1 MGAGAMSSWLVSS
14 SKTWAHGVQT
24 DHAWPPRGP
33 EAMVTGRFDGHDS
46 RCSPR
51 RAPRGCYPEMT
62 AINLHAAITRDEFE
76 RTIDEL
82 RAEMKS
88 SSSHATATD
97 SADFERLREVF
108 VLKDEFRLFK
118 WFGGLALAAVLSGM
132 GLLYQAIAEQR
143 VAMERQFADLR
154 AEMHAGFRAITANV
168 DSRFV
173 TVDSRFVTMDSRFAR
188 MDSRIDDLDSRFDA
202 MDSKFDAMDSK
213 FDAMDSRF
221 DDMDS
226 RVTALQHDVADVKER
241 LARVETLLDVKNRE
255 RLPD

>member
-1 MGAGAMSSWLVSS
+1 
-14 SKTWAHGVQT
+14 
-24 DHAWPPRGP
+24 
-33 EAMVTGRFDGHDS
+33 
-46 RCSPR
+46 
-51 RAPRGCYPEMT
+51 MT
-62 AINLHAAITRDEFE
+62 AMNAHATITRDEFE

-88 SSSHATATD
+88 SSSHATTTD
-97 SADFERLREVF
+97 RADPEHPREVF
-108 VLKDEFRLFK
+108 VRKDEFRLFK
-118 WFGGLALAAVLSGM
+118 WFGGLALAAILSGM

-173 TVDSRFVTMDSRFAR
+173 TVDSRFAR
-188 MDSRIDDLDSRFDA
+188 
-202 MDSKFDAMDSK
+202 
-213 FDAMDSRF
+213 MDSRF
-221 DDMDS
+221 DDVDS
-226 RVTALQHDVADVKER
+226 RITALQHDVADVKER

>member
-1 MGAGAMSSWLVSS
+1 
-14 SKTWAHGVQT
+14 
-24 DHAWPPRGP
+24 
-33 EAMVTGRFDGHDS
+33 
-46 RCSPR
+46 
-51 RAPRGCYPEMT
+51 MT
-62 AINLHAAITRDEFE
+62 AMNPHTTITRDEFE

-202 MDSKFDAMDSK
+202 MDSKFDAMDSR
-213 FDAMDSRF
+213 FDAMDSRFDDMDSRF

-241 LARVETLLDVKNRE
+241 LARVETLVGVKSRE

>member
-1 MGAGAMSSWLVSS
+1 MN
-14 SKTWAHGVQT
+14 
-24 DHAWPPRGP
+24 P
-33 EAMVTGRFDGHDS
+33 
-46 RCSPR
+46 
-51 RAPRGCYPEMT
+51 
-62 AINLHAAITRDEFE
+62 HAAITRDEFE

-97 SADFERLREVF
+97 SADLERLREVF

-132 GLLYQAIAEQR
+132 GFLYQAIAEQR

-173 TVDSRFVTMDSRFAR
+173 TVDSRFVTMDSRLAR
-188 MDSRIDDLDSRFDA
+188 MDSRIDDLDSR
-202 MDSKFDAMDSK
+202 

-241 LARVETLLDVKNRE
+241 LARIETLLDVKNRE

>member
-1 MGAGAMSSWLVSS
+1 MVAMNPH
-14 SKTWAHGVQT
+14 TT
-24 DHAWPPRGP
+24 
-33 EAMVTGRFDGHDS
+33 
-46 RCSPR
+46 
-51 RAPRGCYPEMT
+51 
-62 AINLHAAITRDEFE
+62 ITRDEFE

-202 MDSKFDAMDSK
+202 MDSRIDDLDSRFDAMDSRIDDLDSR
-213 FDAMDSRF
+213 FDAMDSRIDDLDSRFDDMDSRF

-226 RVTALQHDVADVKER
+226 RITALQHDVADVKER